1 MSFPRLRIAFVTFKF
16 GHQYGGAEAYGTE
29 LMRELA
35 LHHDVHVYTHIY
47 DSACPVQLPH
57 TIVDAPA
64 AGPSWW
70 RTYTFAKNI
79 EKELAHHSFDIVHS
93 HVNGW
98 VADVDVLHVKSVR
111 YHWITQASPLKRLW
125 HHLSPRIAMYLYL
138 EQKRVHLKP
147 PKRTV
152 VVSELVKNQ
161 LQLAYQ
167 TQYPFDVVTPGVQLP
182 SQHSELR
189 HPTRRALGFSD
200 TDHVGLFV
208 ARNPRSKGL
217 NTLLSAMQ
225 TLPAQVKLLIVGVAA
240 PKINSLRHELV
251 QLALQD
257 RVVLIEQ
264 SPTIEAYFQAADFAV
279 HPTLNDSFG
288 MAPLEA
294 MSHRLPVILSQ
305 AKYCGLAH
313 YVEHEKQALVLHDPR
328 DSGELAAAITHLLHN
343 PVLSKTLGN
352 EGHALAEQLSWGNI
366 AKRYLL
372 IYAEILA
379 AQLHRA
385 RPTLVD
391 PLEKNE
397 T

>member
-1 MSFPRLRIAFVTFKF
+1 MSFPRLRIAFITLKF
-16 GHQYGGAEAYGTE
+16 GHQYGGAEAYGVE

-35 LHHDVHVYTHIY
+35 LHHDVHIYTHLY
-47 DSACPVQLPH
+47 DNSCSVQLPH
-57 TIVDAPA
+57 TLVAAPT

-70 RTYTFAKNI
+70 RTYCFAKNI
-79 EKELAHHSFDIVHS
+79 EKELANHSFDIVHS

-98 VADVDVLHVKSVR
+98 VADVDVFHVKSVR
-111 YHWITQASPLKRLW
+111 YHWITQANPLKRLW
-125 HHLSPRIAMYLYL
+125 HHLSPRIAMYLHL

-152 VVSELVKNQ
+152 VVSELVKEQ
-161 LQLAYQ
+161 LQQAYR
-167 TQYPFDVVTPGVQLP
+167 TRYPFDVVTPGVQLP
-182 SQHSELR
+182 SPNPLLR
-189 HPTRRALGFSD
+189 QRTRQALGFSD
-200 TDHVGLFV
+200 TDRVCLFV

-225 TLPAQVKLLIVGVAA
+225 ALPSQVKLLVVGVAA
-240 PKINSLRHELV
+240 QKINSLRNELT
-251 QLALQD
+251 QLALHD

-264 SPTIEAYFQAADFAV
+264 SPAIEAYFYAADLAV

-294 MSHRLPVILSQ
+294 MSYGLPVILSQ
-305 AKYCGLAH
+305 AKFCGLAY
-313 YVEHEKQALVLHDPR
+313 YVEHEKHALVLHDPR
-328 DSGELAAAITHLLHN
+328 QRAELTDAITKLLHN
-343 PVLSKTLGN
+343 PSLADELGHQ
-352 EGHALAEQLSWGNI
+352 GRVLAEQFSWENI

-391 PLEKNE
+391 PLETE
-397 T
+397 